1 MDLEKL
7 NSIVYRIFFFGS
19 FLLLAIAVLE
29 FVLNRFG
36 YTILLAIG
44 EGYSAGRLLQLVALL
59 LTFVL
64 ALLVRQVREE
74 LKKAKIH

>member
-7 NSIVYRIFFFGS
+7 NSKVYRILFLGS

-29 FVLNRFG
+29 FVLNLFG
-36 YTILLAIG
+36 YTVLQALH
-44 EGYSAGRLLQLVALL
+44 YTAGRVLHLAALL

-64 ALLVRQVREE
+64 AFLLRQVRDE
-74 LKKAKIH
+74 LKKAKLH

>member
-7 NSIVYRIFFFGS
+7 NSIVYRIFLFGS

-36 YTILLAIG
+36 YTVLQAIG
-44 EGYSAGRLLQLVALL
+44 GYTAGRLLQLAALL